1 MHSQRLI
8 TITTNNYNTIY
19 ILQRKFNPETKGWG
33 QIIQFLD
40 EINKSIELIYG
51 YKKINSLL
59 RDIYIF
65 PDEMKIIIGR
75 HAHHV
80 EYDEKRGA
88 WYLKTKY
95 HHFWSVTSTTVRPFQ
110 IYVSL
115 KDLLEEIKNKL
126 QVGLN
131 ELPVFLPYYKDKKYA
146 LRLNMYV

>member
-1 MHSQRLI
+1 MRSS
-8 TITTNNYNTIY
+8 NTKAIF
-19 ILQRKFNPETKGWG
+19 LQRKFNPETKGYD

-75 HAHHV
+75 YAHHV
-80 EYDEKRGA
+80 EYDEKRGV

-95 HHFWSVTSTTVRPFQ
+95 HHFWSVTSTTIRPFQ
-110 IYVSL
+110 RYVSL
-115 KDLLEEIKNKL
+115 NDLFEDINYIL
-126 QVGLN
+126 QDGLN
-131 ELPVFLPYYKDKKYA
+131 ELPVFFPYYKDKKYA
-146 LRLNMYV
+146 LRFNMYL